1 MAHNSRELTAT
12 RQRLKRT
19 RADVLDRM
27 QILFLVVLWG
37 VTLVAVVHVA
47 GELSNPPNPAPQ
59 PQAPGFVWGG
69 RTFVDLKSFATWLRA
84 SGHSYENWAQNH
96 RRRAGLPL
104 LPSQQ
109 PAKAQK
115 ETSGWVRGVV
125 SAGAIA
131 FALCCFVIVR
141 RRRRSW
147 GRLRGAR
154 RANASWTERARFEAD
169 WWQAAAGE
177 LRRITHAVAGAG
189 SRATHAVAAAG
200 SRATHTT
207 VRRSSSEREAL
218 LELRVDWTRLLERG
232 AHRLRVVRRRA
243 NPSQGDAFWYGA
255 ATLLAIAM
263 GVVAVHLG

>member
-1 MAHNSRELTAT
+1 M
-12 RQRLKRT
+12 
-19 RADVLDRM
+19 LDRV
-27 QILFLVVLWG
+27 QILFLVVLWV

-47 GELSNPPNPAPQ
+47 GELSNPPTPAPQ
-59 PQAPGFVWGG
+59 PQPPGFVWGG
-69 RTFVDLKSFATWLRA
+69 KTFVDLKSFATWLRA
-84 SGHSYENWAQNH
+84 GGHSYENWAQNH

-109 PAKAQK
+109 PAKAQE

-169 WWQAAAGE
+169 WWQAAAG
-177 LRRITHAVAGAG
+177 
-189 SRATHAVAAAG
+189 ATHA
-200 SRATHTT
+200 T

-232 AHRLRVVRRRA
+232 AYGLRVIRRRA

-263 GVVAVHLG
+263 GMVAVRLG

>member
-1 MAHNSRELTAT
+1 M
-12 RQRLKRT
+12 
-19 RADVLDRM
+19 LDRV
-27 QILFLVVLWG
+27 QTLFLVVLWV

-47 GELSNPPNPAPQ
+47 GELSNPPTPAPQ
-59 PQAPGFVWGG
+59 PQPPGFVWGG
-69 RTFVDLKSFATWLRA
+69 KTFVDLKSFATWLRA
-84 SGHSYENWAQNH
+84 RGHSYENWAQNH

-109 PAKAQK
+109 PAKAQE

-131 FALCCFVIVR
+131 FALCCLVIVR
-141 RRRRSW
+141 RRHRSW

-177 LRRITHAVAGAG
+177 LRRITHAVAAAG
-189 SRATHAVAAAG
+189 SRATHA
-200 SRATHTT
+200 T
-207 VRRSSSEREAL
+207 VRRSSSEREARL
-218 LELRVDWTRLLERG
+218 KRRVDWTRLLERG
-232 AHRLRVVRRRA
+232 AYGLRVIRRRA

-263 GVVAVHLG
+263 GMVAVRLG